1 MAPDIGVEGV
11 EDLVEL
17 DQEILKLAGM
27 GLAQQAAVLGWLKN
41 GGLAK
46 WQVRLWLAINRVRL
60 TFKAGAFYLK
70 KAELVATEQ

>member
-46 WQVRLWLAINRVRL
+46 WQVQLWLCCKSSMTYFKSGRVL
-60 TFKAGAFYLK
+60 LK
-70 KAELVATEQ
+70 EAELVATEQ